1 MATRKHKSAKQTSK
15 KADDPISKLNQQW
28 KKRGVVIMDST
39 FLPMSQEMFNYLCE
53 EAEDLDDPIFIDPN
67 VGESQRV
74 NQKLYVDPALEK
86 NSAAKKL
93 LLGSGDNDMATA
105 IDRHVQNV
113 LGSKIVYGAKN
124 ESALSSFVSL
134 LKCIDN
140 VPAHY
145 RVEDFAREV
154 LQLLVNTPEACAK
167 ELKAHLHKTTRSYKK
182 LILDLANEE
191 DMNSACDFYL
201 GAASMLIEK
210 PIMLIKLK
218 QVKLARGCVK
228 YEFYQEYLLE
238 SNRNLQDKDFK
249 IRLIFNGVNH
259 YAPFFPKELGDVINT
274 GYKTLKK
281 STRSVSRCE
290 TSYWKNTNKSQNKW
304 CPATDVHTSEGCGP
318 NCRNCS
324 I

>member
-1 MATRKHKSAKQTSK
+1 MATRKHRSAKQTSTK
-15 KADDPISKLNQQW
+15 QDDPISKLNQQW

-53 EAEDLDDPIFIDPN
+53 EAEDLEDPIFIDPN

-74 NQKLYVDPALEK
+74 NQKLYVDPAVEK
-86 NSAAKKL
+86 NSVAKTL

-113 LGSKIVYGAKN
+113 LGFKIIYGAKN

-140 VPAHY
+140 IPAHY
-145 RVEDFAREV
+145 QVEDFAREV
-154 LQLLVNTPEACAK
+154 LQLLVNTLEACAK

-191 DMNSACDFYL
+191 DMNAACDFYL
-201 GAASMLIEK
+201 GATSMLIQK
-210 PIMLIKLK
+210 PIMLIKPK
-218 QVKLARGCVK
+218 QVKLAGGCVK
-228 YEFYQEYLLE
+228 YEFFQEYLLE

-249 IRLIFNGVNH
+249 I
-259 YAPFFPKELGDVINT
+259 
-274 GYKTLKK
+274 
-281 STRSVSRCE
+281 
-290 TSYWKNTNKSQNKW
+290 
-304 CPATDVHTSEGCGP
+304 
-318 NCRNCS
+318 
-324 I
+324 

>member
-1 MATRKHKSAKQTSK
+1 
-15 KADDPISKLNQQW
+15 
-28 KKRGVVIMDST
+28 MDST
-39 FLPMSQEMFNYLCE
+39 FLLMSQEMFNYLCE
-53 EAEDLDDPIFIDPN
+53 EAEDLDNPIFIDPN

-93 LLGSGDNDMATA
+93 LLGSGDNDMAMA
-105 IDRHVQNV
+105 IDQHVQNV

-145 RVEDFAREV
+145 RVEDFALEV

-167 ELKAHLHKTTRSYKK
+167 ELKAHLHKTMRSYKK

-228 YEFYQEYLLE
+228 YEFFQEYLLE
-238 SNRNLQDKDFK
+238 SDRNLQDKDFK
-249 IRLIFNGVNH
+249 I
-259 YAPFFPKELGDVINT
+259 
-274 GYKTLKK
+274 
-281 STRSVSRCE
+281 
-290 TSYWKNTNKSQNKW
+290 
-304 CPATDVHTSEGCGP
+304 
-318 NCRNCS
+318 
-324 I
+324 